1 MASPRPTIRSLAAE
15 AGVSVATV
23 SFALRGS
30 REVSPETQARI
41 QRLAN
46 ERGYRPDPHVSKLM
60 NHLRS
65 RAPSRAT
72 ANICGLGQPWH
83 DMPARNDYYIAG
95 LLAGLRGSAESLGYS
110 FSTLNLDD
118 YPEKGKLQR
127 ALVTRGIEGIL
138 ILPMRKSADLSAR
151 LDWDLFSTVAVTT
164 TVLAPGFH
172 RVTPNQFDNMIRA
185 CRELTALGYRRIGLA
200 MSKDWD
206 VRANHRWAAGVAWQN
221 QFGGTEPVEP
231 LIDET
236 PGPNLDADRL
246 ANWLVRER
254 PDAVIIEALNYSV
267 IDRARRTVP
276 AQQWPKVVTM
286 SWPNP
291 CADFGIDQRPER
303 IGTVAVE
310 MLASMLARGEKG
322 IPDHGNLIMI
332 DGQWINGPATGTGA

>member
-1 MASPRPTIRSLAAE
+1 M
-15 AGVSVATV
+15 SVATV
-23 SFALRGS
+23 SLALRGS
-30 REVSPETQARI
+30 GEVSPATQARI
-41 QRLAN
+41 QRLAA

-65 RAPSRAT
+65 RASARAT

-83 DMPARNDYYIAG
+83 DVPARNDYYIAG
-95 LLAGLRGSAESLGYS
+95 LLAGLRASAEALGYS
-110 FSTLNLDD
+110 FSMLNLDD
-118 YPEKGKLQR
+118 YPEKAPLQR
-127 ALVTRGIEGIL
+127 ALVNRGVEGLL

-151 LDWDLFSTVAVTT
+151 LDWELFSTVSVTT

-185 CRELTALGYRRIGLA
+185 CRELTVLGYRRIGLA

-221 QFGGTEPVEP
+221 QFGGTESVVP

-246 ANWLVRER
+246 TAWLIRER
-254 PDAVIIEALNYSV
+254 PDAIIIEALNYSV
-267 IDRARRTVP
+267 LDRARKAVP
-276 AQQWPKVVTM
+276 TRHWPKIVTM
-286 SWPNP
+286 NWPNP
-291 CADFGIDQRPER
+291 PAEFGIDQRPER

-310 MLASMLARGEKG
+310 MLSSMLARGEKG
-322 IPDHGNLIMI
+322 VPDLANLIMV
-332 DGQWINGPATGTGA
+332 DGKWVDGTGPAPALV